1 MVHPQEFRTMT
12 ALDTLAL
19 SLSLAGIIAIAGWL
33 GKRLPA
39 PDEWPEAQDDPR
51 QSAVLHTRGE

>member
-1 MVHPQEFRTMT
+1 MT